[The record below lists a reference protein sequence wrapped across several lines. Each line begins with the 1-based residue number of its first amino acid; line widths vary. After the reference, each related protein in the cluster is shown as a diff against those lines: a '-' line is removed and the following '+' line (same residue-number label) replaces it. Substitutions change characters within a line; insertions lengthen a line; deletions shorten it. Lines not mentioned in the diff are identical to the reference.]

1 MSQGFSSPPTV
12 SGPYGSPT
20 SWAHGSTAPADTSG
34 AVAGASTDNGS
45 DLDGS
50 TKEVA
55 KQEAGN
61 VAQGAA
67 QAGQQ
72 VAGTVKDQAANVTAE
87 AGKQAKQLLSQ
98 AQSELS
104 GQAAAQQERVASGLR
119 SVADQL
125 HGMADGSTEPGMA
138 TDLAREAADK
148 ANQVAGWLDNR
159 DPGAVLDEVRSFAR
173 KRPGA
178 YLAIALGAGVLAGRL
193 TRGLTAPA
201 EETTSTQPPA
211 PVSQVGTGRDAITGD
226 IPSGGT
232 GFDPVTGSV
241 LPPPPTFTDSA
252 VPVSA
257 PVAGIGNTAAF

>member
-193 TRGLTAPA
+193 TRGLTAGSESGSEPEIPA
-201 EETTSTQPPA
+201 QPGIGELATSPA
-211 PVSQVGTGRDAITGD
+211 SQPVSQ
-226 IPSGGT
+226 
-232 GFDPVTGSV
+232 PVSLPAEGLSAMPGQLSTPQFHDV
-241 LPPPPTFTDSA
+241 LPYQNGGERTP
-252 VPVSA
+252 
-257 PVAGIGNTAAF
+257 